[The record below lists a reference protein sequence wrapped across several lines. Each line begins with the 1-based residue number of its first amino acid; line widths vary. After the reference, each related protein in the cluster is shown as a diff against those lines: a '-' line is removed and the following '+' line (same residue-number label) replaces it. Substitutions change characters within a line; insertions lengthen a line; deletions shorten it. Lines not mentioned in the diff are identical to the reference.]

1 MALRFAGT
9 RAPSPPAKQDNGRA
23 GQPSTPQRGGGLAQY
38 SAGSGRMHLQ
48 GGFHFT
54 DPKASAQRVAGRA
67 PTVGRIQGGID
78 LGRYVGPQPDISSS
92 IGATTRKGSD
102 EIFTKQEADKQDALA
117 AAERERER
125 QELLQEE
132 GAALEWSKKRG
143 RTPFPEV
150 KSTNELFDEYMLEVE
165 NPFRK
170 PARKDPDYDPST
182 MLPASWEEADLAAA
196 WLREHEIFTDRDAQG
211 RAIIVGSGGLEKGT
225 GGKEVDVQPRYA
237 TEDDLRLIE
246 YQEQLW
252 DEINDVRQRALD
264 FQAKAVAAAQQRA
277 THAALASL
285 EDAKEKF
292 KFDLERQGMSAGQLE
307 DLEVEFQNRI
317 GLIEAEGA
325 ELRETNRVRHGFDM
339 ALTER
344 KFDLDAALQK
354 SKQDFAAAQNAL
366 DRSLQALALEE
377 SQRAAQALEAL
388 DRQRIALE
396 QQEFKLGIFSF
407 LAQSPEML
415 FFMEQTP
422 GLKESFSGLLD
433 DADEN
438 AQLRTALDDMIEDI
452 NAKPTTNVQEF
463 ARLTG
468 TEQGLE
474 RFRISAATGTRKEDV
489 NRALLGQAPAV
500 AGLPAPGS
508 MMQRMRLGR

>member
-1 MALRFAGT
+1 
-9 RAPSPPAKQDNGRA
+9 
-23 GQPSTPQRGGGLAQY
+23 
-38 SAGSGRMHLQ
+38 
-48 GGFHFT
+48 
-54 DPKASAQRVAGRA
+54 
-67 PTVGRIQGGID
+67 
-78 LGRYVGPQPDISSS
+78 
-92 IGATTRKGSD
+92 
-102 EIFTKQEADKQDALA
+102 
-117 AAERERER
+117 
-125 QELLQEE
+125 
-132 GAALEWSKKRG
+132 
-143 RTPFPEV
+143 
-150 KSTNELFDEYMLEVE
+150 
-165 NPFRK
+165 
-170 PARKDPDYDPST
+170 
-182 MLPASWEEADLAAA
+182 
-196 WLREHEIFTDRDAQG
+196 
-211 RAIIVGSGGLEKGT
+211 
-225 GGKEVDVQPRYA
+225 
-237 TEDDLRLIE
+237 
-246 YQEQLW
+246 
-252 DEINDVRQRALD
+252 
-264 FQAKAVAAAQQRA
+264 
-277 THAALASL
+277 
-285 EDAKEKF
+285 
-292 KFDLERQGMSAGQLE
+292 
-307 DLEVEFQNRI
+307 
-317 GLIEAEGA
+317 
-325 ELRETNRVRHGFDM
+325 M